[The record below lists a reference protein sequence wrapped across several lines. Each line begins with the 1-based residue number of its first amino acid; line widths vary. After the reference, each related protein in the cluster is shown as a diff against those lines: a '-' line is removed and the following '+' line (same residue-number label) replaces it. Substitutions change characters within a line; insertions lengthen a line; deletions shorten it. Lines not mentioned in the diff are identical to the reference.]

1 MTRVAAMLGN
11 RMPGG
16 HRGSAFPARASGLA
30 RV

>member
-1 MTRVAAMLGN
+1 MFGN